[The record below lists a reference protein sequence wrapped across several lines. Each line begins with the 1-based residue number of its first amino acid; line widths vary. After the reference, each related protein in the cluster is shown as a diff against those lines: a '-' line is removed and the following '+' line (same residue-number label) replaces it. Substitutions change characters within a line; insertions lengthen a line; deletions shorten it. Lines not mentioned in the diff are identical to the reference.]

1 MSSKFIPQT
10 LRQAC
15 RLRSYPVR
23 RSTTALPTFT
33 PALRPVCIPLARS
46 FHALHPRCSNH
57 HSSPD
62 SPQPS
67 PPSQP
72 AEAATAAAA
81 AASEIDAK
89 ARMVIGF
96 TCRSCDHRQHKYM
109 SKKAYTTGVVIIK
122 CDGCAVQH
130 LIADHLGWFDSQ
142 TPPGTIEDILA
153 RLGNERQP
161 VRRGSIASLGKTE
174 DPGLLA
180 GRFEKGDG
188 AVQFRASTLE
198 TTVRQAGDEVVVE
211 AKYFKAE
218 RVDGA
223 DVGMIEYVE
232 K

>member
-1 MSSKFIPQT
+1 
-10 LRQAC
+10 
-15 RLRSYPVR
+15 
-23 RSTTALPTFT
+23 
-33 PALRPVCIPLARS
+33 
-46 FHALHPRCSNH
+46 
-57 HSSPD
+57 
-62 SPQPS
+62 
-67 PPSQP
+67 
-72 AEAATAAAA
+72 
-81 AASEIDAK
+81 
-89 ARMVIGF
+89 MVIGF

-153 RLGNERQP
+153 RLGDERQP
-161 VRRGSIASLGKTE
+161 VRRGSVASLGKTE
-174 DPGLLA
+174 DPSLLA

-188 AVQFRASTLE
+188 AVQFRASTSK

-223 DVGMIEYVE
+223 DVGMTEYVE